1 MDNSGRE
8 AGTRGVEPATE
19 TAVGTAT
26 DQDSAELAALIAAAR
41 DADGVDPW
49 SEHARLHAA
58 RDGGTNLVARLGA
71 RIAGFAHLDLE
82 DGGGTGE
89 VVVDPALRRHGAGTA
104 LLQALAEA
112 AEPAGLR
119 VWAHGRLPAAEALAI
134 RLGMAEVRELRQ
146 LHRALTGPD
155 VEQPPDAG
163 LPGEFR
169 LRSFRMGEDEQA
181 WLQVNARAFAGHPE
195 QGGWTIDDLR
205 DREGTDWF
213 DADGFLLAEVVAEPG
228 RIAGFHW
235 TKQHSRPGEPP
246 LGEVYVVG
254 LDPAYQGRG
263 LGSVMT
269 LAGLRYLRSRG
280 LDEVILYVDG
290 DNSAAR
296 ATYARLGFT
305 TSLVD
310 VMYEWP
316 RDGDRPEMGA

>member
-1 MDNSGRE
+1 VDNSGR
-8 AGTRGVEPATE
+8 AGGTRGVEPAPE
-19 TAVGTAT
+19 TASAH
-26 DQDSAELAALIAAAR
+26 DLAELGAVIAAAR

-58 RDGGTNLVARLGA
+58 RGGGTNLVVRLGS
-71 RIAGFAHLDLE
+71 RIAGFAHLDQE
-82 DGGGTGE
+82 DGAGTGE
-89 VVVDPALRRHGAGTA
+89 VVVDPALRRQGAGTA
-104 LLQALAEA
+104 LLQGLAQA
-112 AEPAGLR
+112 AAPTGLR

-134 RLGMAEVRELRQ
+134 RLGLAEVRELRQ

-163 LPGEFR
+163 LPAEFR
-169 LRSFRMGEDEQA
+169 LRSFRVGEDEQA

-235 TKQHSRPGEPP
+235 TKQHARPGGPP

-316 RDGDRPEMGA
+316 PA